1 MRGGG
6 LDAQELKLLPRFEQ
20 AFLLTL
26 LEMVI
31 NGVSTRKVRRVV
43 EELCGLEVSK
53 STVSRL
59 CGLFARTG
67 CGVERTA
74 P

>member
-6 LDAQELKLLPRFEQ
+6 LDTRELKLLPRFEQ

-43 EELCGLEVSK
+43 EELCGLEISK

-59 CGLFARTG
+59 CGLLQGRFAK
-67 CGVERTA
+67 VERAVT
-74 P
+74 